1 MASCLVAVIF
11 LIFVSLGLPDSLL
24 GSAWPQMRA
33 DFAVPSSY
41 AGYVSM
47 TICFMTII
55 SSLLSPRL
63 IQKVA
68 TKWICVVSIAL
79 TIIGLLGFSF
89 SPSYWFLFL
98 FAIPYGLGAGSI
110 DASINHYV
118 ANHYRSNIMNFL
130 HCFYGLGAIISPNL
144 MGIAL
149 KVAHWN
155 EGYRWTAYLQS
166 AILLIVLL
174 TLPLWKKTNPPSIEE
189 KNVPVA
195 GLKETIKVKGVF
207 LTLLAFFSYCSAEGI
222 SFLWTATYMGEIH
235 SSLSPDLVASSGSL
249 VFLGLMLGRLFA
261 GFVSNRWGDR
271 LLIRIGLM
279 IEFIGI
285 LLIAIPASSPLIT
298 AIGFAIMGLG
308 MGPIYPSIQHMAPTN
323 FGQRY
328 SASAIGTQM
337 ASAYVGSTF
346 MPMLFGL
353 AQQSLGISILPYVV
367 LGFAILNGTFLELA
381 YRQIKRNRSLS

>member
-98 FAIPYGLGAGSI
+98 FAVPYGLGAGSI

-195 GLKETIKVKGVF
+195 GLKETIRVKGVF

-328 SASAIGTQM
+328 SASAIGMQM

-381 YRQIKRNRSLS
+381 YRQIKRNHSLS

>member
-1 MASCLVAVIF
+1 
-11 LIFVSLGLPDSLL
+11 
-24 GSAWPQMRA
+24 
-33 DFAVPSSY
+33 
-41 AGYVSM
+41 
-47 TICFMTII
+47 
-55 SSLLSPRL
+55 
-63 IQKVA
+63 
-68 TKWICVVSIAL
+68 
-79 TIIGLLGFSF
+79 
-89 SPSYWFLFL
+89 
-98 FAIPYGLGAGSI
+98 
-110 DASINHYV
+110 
-118 ANHYRSNIMNFL
+118 MNFL

-328 SASAIGTQM
+328 SASAIGMQM

>member
-98 FAIPYGLGAGSI
+98 FAVPYGLGAGSI

-166 AILLIVLL
+166 VILLIVLL

-189 KNVPVA
+189 KNEPVA
-195 GLKETIKVKGVF
+195 GLKETIQVKGVF

-249 VFLGLMLGRLFA
+249 VFLGLMLGRFFA

-328 SASAIGTQM
+328 SASAIGMQM

-346 MPMLFGL
+346 MPMIFGL

>member
-24 GSAWPQMRA
+24 GSAWPQMRT

-189 KNVPVA
+189 KNEPVA

-261 GFVSNRWGDR
+261 GLVSNRWGDR
-271 LLIRIGLM
+271 LLIRIGLV

-328 SASAIGTQM
+328 SASAIGMQM

-346 MPMLFGL
+346 MPMIFGL

-381 YRQIKRNRSLS
+381 YRQIKHNRSLS

>member
-98 FAIPYGLGAGSI
+98 FAVPYGLGAGSI

-189 KNVPVA
+189 KNEPVA

-285 LLIAIPASSPLIT
+285 LLIAIPNSSPIIT

-328 SASAIGTQM
+328 SASAIGMQM

-353 AQQSLGISILPYVV
+353 AQQSFGISILPYVV